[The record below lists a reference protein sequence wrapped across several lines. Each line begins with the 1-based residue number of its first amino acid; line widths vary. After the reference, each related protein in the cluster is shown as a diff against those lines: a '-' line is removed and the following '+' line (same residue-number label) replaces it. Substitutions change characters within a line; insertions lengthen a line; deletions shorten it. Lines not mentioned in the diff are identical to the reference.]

1 MVRLKSLNNLLSSEG
16 LDPTIYED
24 FVYETFSLLE
34 RTRAELPSLDAGQML
49 LSSFNDRDIAP
60 AIITH
65 FRVSL
70 PLSTLQIEHYLERPD
85 KAPAYHELLDEEK
98 CTALSE
104 FSSRQHRRTVLS
116 KQNRSTSGRDREHW
130 HSSNSRRGHQTC
142 WHQLGS
148 DLFRSEYRC
157 ERRGQHNILAR
168 GYRIYHNTDDS
179 AVV

>member
-1 MVRLKSLNNLLSSEG
+1 MVRLKSLNNLLNAEG
-16 LDPTIYED
+16 HDPSIYED
-24 FVYETFSLLE
+24 FVFETFNLLE

-70 PLSTLQIEHYLERPD
+70 PLSTLPIEHDLERSD

-98 CTALSE
+98 RTALSE
-104 FSSRQHRRTVLS
+104 FSPRQHRRTVLS
-116 KQNRSTSGRDREHW
+116 KPNRSTSGRDREHW
-130 HSSNSRRGHQTC
+130 HSGNSRRRHQTC

-148 DLFRSEYRC
+148 DLSGSEYSY
-157 ERRGQHNILAR
+157 ERRGKHNILA
-168 GYRIYHNTDDS
+168 GGSRIYHNTNDS